1 MAGNF
6 GARVGT
12 SLTRKQMLAGM
23 GSAAAM
29 AAIRP
34 DAAYAASLAQI
45 SKLLGV
51 DPKYAG
57 KGLSIDVGCSYPV
70 TGPAAIFGSHVTDF
84 PKLAFTHIEQMGGA
98 KFNLILKDNKS
109 GDPQA
114 GVQSVRELGYAH
126 VPMMLTSEVADLGAE
141 LTGIKQQKIFSL
153 DGSGGTSLFGQARKY
168 FWGTIAITPNDA
180 IPGVVKFMQHTW
192 PNAKR
197 LAFCGWDL
205 GGLSDMVES
214 DAQKYFQGTLLQLSA
229 NERSKMGATDYS
241 ANIQKIKESNPDIV
255 WAIVYAED
263 VGYFMK
269 QYATS
274 GIGKPV
280 IAFTHTLA
288 AQQIAGPAYDG
299 LYFSFDYFDAT
310 RPSNPWAQFFV
321 DEYAKNVDAHVPP
334 DYYGAN
340 AYEDAFTLWQTV
352 MRVLK
357 KRGNPKDADQLE
369 AALRSNPVYPS
380 VYGGDATTL
389 GTIAFDT
396 DTHSVKQRPM
406 MVAQFKDGKVDQLAH
421 FDIGG
426 SDFKMLV

>member
-205 GGLSDMVES
+205 GGLSDVVED
-214 DAQKYFQGTLLQLSA
+214 DAQKYFQGTNFTLAA

-241 ANIQKIKESNPDIV
+241 ANIQKIKESDPDVV

-263 VGYFMK
+263 IGYFMK
-269 QYATS
+269 QYSTS
-274 GIGKPV
+274 GINKPV
-280 IAFTHTLA
+280 FTFTHTLA
-288 AQQIAGPAYDG
+288 AQQIAGPAYEG
-299 LYFSFDYFDAT
+299 LYFAFDYFDAK
-310 RPSNPWAQFFV
+310 RPENPWAKFFV
-321 DEYAKNVDAHVPP
+321 DEYAANVSSSIAP

-340 AYEDAFTLWQTV
+340 SYEDTFTLWQCI

-357 KRGNPKDADQLE
+357 AGGNPKDATQLD
-369 AALRSNPVYPS
+369 AALQKNPVFPS
-380 VYGGDATTL
+380 LYGGSSTQV
-389 GTIAFDT
+389 GTIEFDLE
-396 DTHSVKQRPM
+396 THSVKHREM
-406 MVAQFKDGKVDQLAH
+406 MVAQFKNGSIDQLAH
-421 FDIGG
+421 FDVGG
-426 SDFKMLV
+426 TNFKMLG